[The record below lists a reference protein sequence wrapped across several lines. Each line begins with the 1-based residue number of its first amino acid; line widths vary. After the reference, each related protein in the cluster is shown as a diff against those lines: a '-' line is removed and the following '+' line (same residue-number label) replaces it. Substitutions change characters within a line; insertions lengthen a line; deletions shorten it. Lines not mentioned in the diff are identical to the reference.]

1 MSSSVGIAAVSAVL
15 KSILEQGLERQ
26 RVAQSLG
33 VAATVSLLA
42 PSALQQTATHTGS
55 QLTMFLYAVTQNSA
69 LRNAPFLPR
78 TTQPGVMGAPAL
90 ALNLHYLLTANSGDE
105 LHTEALLGAAL
116 LQLHETPVLSR
127 DVINQAFI
135 SLDASPLSQ
144 AIARAALAAQAES
157 LKITLTTLPVNELAP
172 LWAAMRAPYRPS
184 VTFQVSALLIDY
196 GSADGG

>member
-1 MSSSVGIAAVSAVL
+1 MISSVGIAAVSAVL

-42 PSALQQTATHTGS
+42 PRALQQTATYTGS
-55 QLTMFLYAVTQNSA
+55 QLTLFLYAVTQNGA
-69 LRNAPFLPR
+69 LRNAPFSPR
-78 TTQPGVMGAPAL
+78 TTQPRVMGAPAL
-90 ALNLHYLLTANSGDE
+90 ALNLHYLLTANSSDE

-127 DVINQAFI
+127 DVINQTIA

-144 AIARAALAAQAES
+144 AIARAGLTEQNES
-157 LKITLTTLPVNELAP
+157 LKITLTTLPMNELAP
-172 LWAAMRAPYRPS
+172 FWTAIQAPYRPS
-184 VTFQVSALLIDY
+184 ITFQVSALLIDS
-196 GSADGG
+196 GSEDGG